1 MIAHDVIRPVKKVRT
16 NTYYFCLMLVLAI
29 TQIETS
35 IVFVFNLRLHIVP
48 SDTRIICK
56 SIGFLE
62 VSRNPR
68 PFSFLWAR
76 ALVEAGVG
84 QDSGSCIPPKLEM
97 QYHKWEG
104 SLFTSGLLNN
114 FTKS

>member
-48 SDTRIICK
+48 SDTRII
-56 SIGFLE
+56 
-62 VSRNPR
+62 
-68 PFSFLWAR
+68 
-76 ALVEAGVG
+76 
-84 QDSGSCIPPKLEM
+84 
-97 QYHKWEG
+97 
-104 SLFTSGLLNN
+104 
-114 FTKS
+114 